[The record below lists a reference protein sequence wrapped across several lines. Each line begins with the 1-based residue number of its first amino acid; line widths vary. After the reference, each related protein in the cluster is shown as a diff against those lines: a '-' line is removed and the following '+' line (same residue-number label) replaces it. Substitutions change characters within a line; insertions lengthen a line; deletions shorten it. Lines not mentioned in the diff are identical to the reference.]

1 MSVSTV
7 YCCKWLNNGILSSFK
22 TESLIDYE
30 LKLKE
35 LSDTVYEHYRAK
47 GDYYATAWCSSP
59 LKEQGTDSNSSW
71 RSMSSFEHRSGR
83 GGRDSSRKSKGNFI
97 KGFPW
102 QYEKKS
108 TGKDPKSPERS
119 NSPSGLS
126 SSGEYEAS
134 SSGRSSNGSSNRSRR
149 SHFSTTSSGY
159 SRSTPVGVRRSSVY
173 HTRDNMTTTK
183 VKQERFYSVIFGLS
197 TGVFDLQGYR
207 NATLNCEYALFKDH
221 STSEEAMTYYTEQR
235 SKYLEKLISHD
246 NVSEIP
252 RLEGESDEKWL
263 DRAVVYFVDAGYKFF
278 PRTNIRSRK
287 IKVVSLDTVVDESF
301 TDDQL
306 LSQLKE
312 KNVKISSEFEKSY
325 YVVHL
330 KGELHGIL
338 NVEELI
344 DVSCEDGFEST
355 KYSSMRDAIVAAM
368 KN

>member
-1 MSVSTV
+1 
-7 YCCKWLNNGILSSFK
+7 LNNGILSSFK

-30 LKLKE
+30 LKVKE

-59 LKEQGTDSNSSW
+59 LKEEGTDSSW
-71 RSMSSFEHRSGR
+71 RSKNSKDQSASSWRNKTSVKDS
-83 GGRDSSRKSKGNFI
+83 RDFSRKPKGNFI

-126 SSGEYEAS
+126 SSGEYETS

-173 HTRDNMTTTK
+173 HTRDNVTTTK

-252 RLEGESDEKWL
+252 RLEDETDEKWL
-263 DRAVVYFVDAGYKFF
+263 DRAVIYFVDAGYKFF

-287 IKVVSLDTVVDESF
+287 IKIVSADAVIDESS

-330 KGELHGIL
+330 KGELRGIL